1 MSHNGPRDRLRN
13 RFLKEGLDHFE
24 PHNVLELLLFY
35 SIPRRDTNDVAHNL
49 IDRFGSFSATLDA
62 PYDELLKVPG
72 VGANTATLI
81 KMITSICRWYM
92 VDRTSDIRSINSV
105 EKAGEFLKP
114 KFIGRTEEIIYFVS
128 LDAKSRILNCSIVSE
143 GAVNEVNLNI
153 RKVVELVMRYKAC
166 AGILAH
172 NHPNGLAIPSED
184 DVETTYQL
192 MRALKYVNVHLID
205 HIIVAD
211 DDFVSMRESRRYA
224 SIFDDSP
231 VVSE

>member
-1 MSHNGPRDRLRN
+1 MLHNGHRDRLRS
-13 RFLKEGLDHFE
+13 RFLKEGLDNFE

-49 IDRFGSFSATLDA
+49 IDRFGSLSATLDA

-92 VDRTSDIRSINSV
+92 VDRTSDIRTLNSV

-114 KFIGRTEEIIYFVS
+114 KFIGRADEIIYFVS
-128 LDAKSRILNCSIVSE
+128 LDAKSRILNCSLDSDA
-143 GAVNEVNLNI
+143 AVNEVNLNI
-153 RKVVELVMRYKAC
+153 RKIVELVMRYKAC
-166 AGILAH
+166 AGILSH

-224 SIFDDSP
+224 SIFDSSP
-231 VVSE
+231 IVSE